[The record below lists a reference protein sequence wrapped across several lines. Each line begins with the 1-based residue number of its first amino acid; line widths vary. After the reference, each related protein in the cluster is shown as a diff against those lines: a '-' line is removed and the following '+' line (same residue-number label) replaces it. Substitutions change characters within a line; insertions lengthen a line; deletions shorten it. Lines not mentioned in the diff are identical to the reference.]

1 MFSGRLK
8 GVATGNFLN
17 GVQFCESPLDLSYL
31 PTALRMDVKVQG
43 SNEFGLPL
51 IRP

>member
-17 GVQFCESPLDLSYL
+17 GVQFCESSLDLSYL
-31 PTALRMDVKVQG
+31 PTALCMDEKFMSLMNSG
-43 SNEFGLPL
+43 FL
-51 IRP
+51 